1 MIQCFTFRS
10 VLLVIEFWW
19 FSIIV
24 LLRFDHGMV
33 TSSTKMS
40 TILKS
45 TLVDDSM
52 SVCQHHFLHSSE
64 LLKPSSSQFP
74 PHRSFDDWILFL
86 NETSKEREG
95 GMINWYFVSGLKL
108 WNRIIW
114 QSLGLGKPFLK
125 VFNLDYRIHLF
136 LISVFPIIPFSN
148 YFWHF
153 PMFFIS
159 CFRIISDTSSP
170 FSDVRQQKSCRLSSV
185 SLSLNR
191 NN

>member
-1 MIQCFTFRS
+1 MIQCQC
-10 VLLVIEFWW
+10 V
-19 FSIIV
+19 SIISFILLNFWSLHLLNFHPIEV
-24 LLRFDHGMV
+24 LMIGYCFWMKHQKR
-33 TSSTKMS
+33 
-40 TILKS
+40 
-45 TLVDDSM
+45 
-52 SVCQHHFLHSSE
+52 
-64 LLKPSSSQFP
+64 
-74 PHRSFDDWILFL
+74 
-86 NETSKEREG
+86 ERG
-95 GMINWYFVSGLKL
+95 GMINWYFVSGIKL
-108 WNRIIW
+108 WNHIIW

-170 FSDVRQQKSCRLSSV
+170 FSDVRQQKSCRLPSV